1 MRIMK
6 KLFPLMTVMTIF
18 MAILLVSTRT
28 IYAASPMLSTPLIEG
43 KKPPKPH
50 TRPVL
55 VIGDL
60 SIEMTGNL
68 NYANATPKATS
79 GTTTTLT
86 LSGTYQFKS
95 KDNKPISKTVRLDVT
110 RLTIS
115 ISDITIPSDL
125 TWTGKG
131 TYNLNNGRVQIHCSA
146 TSGDTKYNLILHGR
160 VTQPIVSLPD
170 GGQGTV
176 KFTSPQSKLVITQ
189 SDGSTITYFL
199 RLTDGSNKITLT
211 SRSVQ

>member
-1 MRIMK
+1 
-6 KLFPLMTVMTIF
+6 MTVLTIF
-18 MAILLVSTRT
+18 MAVLLASTQT
-28 IYAASPMLSTPLIEG
+28 VYATSPTLNNSPIEA
-43 KKPPKPH
+43 KKSSKPQ

-79 GTTTTLT
+79 GATTTLT
-86 LSGTYQFKS
+86 LTGTYQFKS
-95 KDNKPISKTVRLDVT
+95 KDNKPIKKTVRLDIT
-110 RLTIS
+110 ALTLS
-115 ISDITIPSDL
+115 IVDLAIPSDL

-131 TYNLNNGRVQIHCSA
+131 TYNLNNGRIEIHCSA
-146 TSGDTKYNLILHGR
+146 TSGNTKYNLILHGR
-160 VTQPIVSLPD
+160 VIQPIVSLPA

-189 SDGSTITYFL
+189 SDSSTTTYFL
-199 RLTDGSNKITLT
+199 TLTDGSNKITLT
-211 SRSVQ
+211 PRSA